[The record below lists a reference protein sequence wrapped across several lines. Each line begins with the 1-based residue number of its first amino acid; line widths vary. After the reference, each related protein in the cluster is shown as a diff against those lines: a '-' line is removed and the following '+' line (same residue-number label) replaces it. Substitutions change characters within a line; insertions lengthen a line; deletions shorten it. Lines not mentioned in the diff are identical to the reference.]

1 MSNFIQFFVMQV
13 TLLAIV
19 LALHT
24 YIGLHI
30 VRRTLI
36 FSDLVLDQLAALGTM
51 VGIGYG
57 AAYGSVTSYVWSG
70 AAVLIGALLLAW
82 VRPRGRS
89 VPREA
94 VIGIMYVM
102 ALVASLLWADKLP
115 GGAGL
120 VTKTLSGAML
130 WVSWPLIWV
139 TAGVYLALIIFHV
152 IYRQRFIALAESP
165 ETVAHERWWDFL
177 LFVTQGIITI
187 LIVPIAGVLLAYAF
201 LMIPATIAALYTKT
215 WSKAVIWGWIVGFLA
230 CTAGVCLS
238 YYYDLPYGPTLVL
251 CLGGCFAVAV
261 LGRYAR
267 KQVQL

>member
-1 MSNFIQFFVMQV
+1 MSEFADFFVMQI

-36 FSDLVLDQLAALGTM
+36 FSDLVLDQLAALGAM
-51 VGIGYG
+51 VGIGFG
-57 AAYGSVTSYVWSG
+57 VAYGSVTSYVWSTG
-70 AAVLIGALLLAW
+70 AVLIGAGMLAW
-82 VRPRGRS
+82 VRPRDRT

-120 VTKTLSGAML
+120 MSKTLSGAML

-139 TAGVYLALIIFHV
+139 TAGVYLALIVFHV
-152 IYRQRFIALAESP
+152 IYRQRFIALAENSESVP
-165 ETVAHERWWDFL
+165 HERWWDFL

-201 LMIPATIAALYTKT
+201 LMIPATIAALYTKQ
-215 WSKAVIWGWIVGFLA
+215 WFRAVIWGWVVGFLA
-230 CTAGVCLS
+230 CTGGVCLS

-261 LGRYAR
+261 LGRTILGQGR
-267 KQVQL
+267 

>member
-1 MSNFIQFFVMQV
+1 MSDFSEFFVMQV

-36 FSDLVLDQLAALGTM
+36 FSDLVLDQLAALGAM
-51 VGIGYG
+51 VGVGCG
-57 AAYGSVTSYVWSG
+57 AAYGSATSYIWST
-70 AAVLIGALLLAW
+70 AAVLIGAILLAW
-82 VRPRGRS
+82 VRPRGRA

-120 VTKTLSGAML
+120 MTKTLSGALL

-139 TAGVYLALIIFHV
+139 TAGVYLALIGFHW
-152 IYRQRFIALAESP
+152 IYRQQFIALAEKP
-165 ETVAHERWWDFL
+165 ESVTHERWWDFL

-215 WSKAVIWGWIVGFLA
+215 WYKAVVWGWIVGFSA
-230 CTAGVCLS
+230 CTVGVCLS

-251 CLGGCFAVAV
+251 CLGSCFGVAV

-267 KQVQL
+267 KQAH

>member
-1 MSNFIQFFVMQV
+1 MQI

-36 FSDLVLDQLAALGTM
+36 FSDLVLDQLAALGAM

-57 AAYGSVTSYVWSG
+57 AAYGSATSYVWSAG
-70 AAVLIGALLLAW
+70 AVLIGAMLLAW
-82 VRPRGRS
+82 VRPRDES
-89 VPREA
+89 KVPREA

-139 TAGVYLALIIFHV
+139 TAGVYLALIVFHG
-152 IYRQRFIALAESP
+152 IYRHRFIALAEKS
-165 ETVAHERWWDFL
+165 ESVTHERWWDFL

-201 LMIPATIAALYTKT
+201 LMIPACIAALYTKT
-215 WSKAVIWGWIVGFLA
+215 WAKAVIWGWIVGFFA

-261 LGRYAR
+261 LGRYVRRQAH
-267 KQVQL
+267 

>member
-1 MSNFIQFFVMQV
+1 MSNFAHFFVMQV

-36 FSDLVLDQLAALGTM
+36 FSDLVLDQLAALGAM

-57 AAYGSVTSYVWSG
+57 AAYGSVTSYLWSTG
-70 AAVLIGALLLAW
+70 AVLIGAMLLAW

-139 TAGVYLALIIFHV
+139 TAGAYLALIVFHW
-152 IYRQRFIALAESP
+152 IYRQQFIALAERP
-165 ETVAHERWWDFL
+165 ESVTHERWWDFL
-177 LFVTQGIITI
+177 LFVTQGVITI

-201 LMIPATIAALYTKT
+201 LMIPATIATLYTKT

-230 CTAGVCLS
+230 CTGGVCLS
-238 YYYDLPYGPTLVL
+238 YFFDLPYGPTLVM
-251 CLGGCFAVAV
+251 CLGGCFLLAV
-261 LGRYAR
+261 LAR
-267 KQVQL
+267 TIQGQAR

>member
-1 MSNFIQFFVMQV
+1 MSEFLDFFVMQV

-36 FSDLVLDQLAALGTM
+36 FSDLVLDQLAALGAM
-51 VGIGYG
+51 VGIGFG
-57 AAYGSVTSYVWSG
+57 VAYGSATSYVWSA
-70 AAVLIGALLLAW
+70 AAVLAGAMLLAW
-82 VRPRGRS
+82 VRPRGHA

-102 ALVASLLWADKLP
+102 ALVTSLLWADKLP

-120 VTKTLSGAML
+120 VAKTLSGAML
-130 WVSWPLIWV
+130 WVSWPLIGV
-139 TAGVYLALIIFHV
+139 TAGVYLALIVFHW
-152 IYRQRFIALAESP
+152 IYRHRFIALVEHP
-165 ETVAHERWWDFL
+165 GRVTHERWWDFL

-201 LMIPATIAALYTKT
+201 LMIPATIAALYTT
-215 WSKAVIWGWIVGFLA
+215 RWSRAVIWGWIVGFLA
-230 CTAGVCLS
+230 CSGGVCLS
-238 YYYDLPYGPTLVL
+238 YFLDLPYGPTLIL

-261 LGRYAR
+261 AGRYVL
-267 KQVQL
+267 VQSR